1 MNQQAPHHNM
11 RKHLVLITCLG
22 SLAVTGCSWQ
32 RFKDSLPGVYA
43 IDIHQGNIVS
53 QEMVDQLR
61 PGMNKRQVA
70 FIMGTPLLLD
80 PFHDNRWDY
89 LYSNEPGGQPRV
101 EKKISL
107 LFENDE
113 LVGVQGDFRP
123 GNLPS
128 VEPSK
133 DVTVSIPKIN
143 REKSLWE
150 KITGLFRRDG

>member
-1 MNQQAPHHNM
+1 MPEMRSVYHLNM
-11 RKHLVLITCLG
+11 RKHPVIIGIFLL
-22 SLAVTGCSWQ
+22 TGCSWQ
-32 RFKDSLPGVYA
+32 SFKDLLPGVYA
-43 IDIHQGNIVS
+43 IDINQGNIVS

-61 PGMNKRQVA
+61 PGMNQRQVA

-89 LYSNEPGGQPRV
+89 LYSNEPGGEPRV
-101 EKKISL
+101 QKRISL
-107 LFENDE
+107 IFENEE

-133 DVTVSIPKIN
+133 DVTVDIPKIS
-143 REKSLWE
+143 RQKSLWE
-150 KITGLFRRDG
+150 KITGLFGGDG